1 MSKLTLYDTAIVPII
16 GTLKKLSSILKK
28 GESHLDAKG
37 LAHSTLLEA
46 RIAPDMN
53 PLTFQVQTASN
64 TAKFLAVRVGGVP
77 NEPWE
82 DNEKTFADL
91 HARLAKTIT
100 FLEGVKRESFDNKE
114 GIEVTLRDRKYTGLS
129 YVTGFAL
136 PNFYFHAVTVYDL
149 LRMNGVDIGKKD
161 WLAL

>member
-1 MSKLTLYDTAIVPII
+1 MSKLTLYDTAVVPII
-16 GTLKKLSSILKK
+16 GTLKQLAAILKK

-37 LAHSTLLEA
+37 LPHSTLLEA

-53 PLTFQVQTASN
+53 PLPFQVQTASN

-77 NEPWE
+77 NEPWA
-82 DNEKTFADL
+82 DDEKTFPEL
-91 HARLAKTIT
+91 HARITKTIA
-100 FLEGVKRESFDNKE
+100 FLESVKRESFDDKE
-114 GIEVTLRDRKYTGLS
+114 GVELTVRDRNYTGLS

-149 LRMNGVDIGKKD
+149 LRMNGVDVGKKD